1 MSKTAIG
8 IDLGSRA
15 TKIVWVQNGEVIRS
29 EIFDTGHNT
38 VSRVIELLEDPG
50 DASVLATGYGRHLA
64 DASLSCRTITE
75 IRACARGVHHLCPDC
90 NSAVDIGG
98 QDSKVIELTDVGRAG
113 GFEMNDRC
121 AAGTGRFLE
130 VMAKALGYC
139 SLEEFGTCAR
149 GAGRP
154 VQVNSMCTVFA
165 ETEVVSLIARG
176 EDRHCIAL
184 GLHVAVARRIAAMTS
199 RIKLGKKT
207 LFVGGVAK
215 NPCMVKALGD
225 ELDGPLVVVPEE
237 PELAVALGAALVGL
251 ETEARRDG

>member
-1 MSKTAIG
+1 MSKIAIG

-15 TKIVWVQNGEVIRS
+15 TKIVWVHKGEVLRS
-29 EIFDTGHNT
+29 EVFDTGHNS
-38 VSRVIELLEDPG
+38 VSRVVELLGDPG
-50 DASVLATGYGRHLA
+50 DAPVVATGYGRHLA
-64 DASLSCRTITE
+64 DGVLSCRTITE

-90 NSAVDIGG
+90 NSVVDIGG
-98 QDSKVIELTDVGRAG
+98 QDSKVIELTDGGRAG
-113 GFEMNDRC
+113 RFEMNDRC

-130 VMAKALGYC
+130 VMAKALGY
-139 SLEEFGTCAR
+139 SLEEFGTDALAAR
-149 GAGRP
+149 VP

-184 GLHVAVARRIAAMTS
+184 GLHVAVARRIAVMAS

-207 LFVGGVAK
+207 LFVGGVAR

-225 ELDGPLVVVPEE
+225 ELDGQLVVPEG
-237 PELAVALGAALVGL
+237 PELTIALGAALVGL
-251 ETEARRDG
+251 ETVR